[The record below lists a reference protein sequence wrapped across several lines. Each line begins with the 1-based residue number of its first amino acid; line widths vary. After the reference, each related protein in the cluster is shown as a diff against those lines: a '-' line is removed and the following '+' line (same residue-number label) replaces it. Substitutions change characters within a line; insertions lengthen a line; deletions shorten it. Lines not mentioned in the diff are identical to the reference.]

1 MSPVKKLIRSAEEGD
16 LPAVRQLIADN
27 PELVNATGDHSV
39 TALHAA
45 AEKNQAEAATILLDA
60 GAELE
65 TETTWGMTPLQWAA
79 NMGSGEV
86 GSLLISRGAH
96 LNLWAAAG
104 LGLVEEVRSFIDSPG
119 QLKPG
124 AEQKQHRQ
132 RIDGEW
138 ETIPAPSDFKEAISD
153 AFYIA
158 CRNGRTEVASILLG
172 HGASV
177 DALGFFGGAA
187 LHWAAINGH
196 AETVEFLKENG
207 ARLDLRD
214 EQFQSTPAE
223 WAKEGGHEEL
233 AARLK

>member
-16 LPAVRQLIADN
+16 LPAVRQLIEDN
-27 PELVNATGDHSV
+27 PELVNATGDHRV

-45 AEKNQAEAATILLDA
+45 AEKNQTEAAAILLDA

-65 TETTWGMTPLQWAA
+65 AETTWGMTPLQWAA

-86 GSLLISRGAH
+86 GGLLVSRGAH

-104 LGLVEEVRSFIDSPG
+104 LGLVDEVQSFIEPPG
-119 QLKPG
+119 HLKPG
-124 AEQKQHRQ
+124 AEQKRHRQ
-132 RIDGEW
+132 KSDGEW
-138 ETIPAPSDFKEAISD
+138 EIIPAPSDFKEAISD
-153 AFYIA
+153 GFYVA
-158 CRNGRTEVASILLG
+158 CRNGKTEVARILLG
-172 HGASV
+172 HGANVDSV
-177 DALGFFGGAA
+177 GFFGGTA

-196 AETVEFLKENG
+196 AQTVEFLKQNG